1 MYWWRFVTGVEV
13 AIGSAAAIYKVAL
26 SNGHCITLKNG
37 SRHDEIRGQGVEF
50 VDQILGV
57 YPGVGQGQGSP
68 PAGVVGAH
76 TLKQLVKRDQAD
88 LWLLGKF
95 ALLNT
100 DPI

>member
-1 MYWWRFVTGVEV
+1 MRDNTVSETVSLKLTSRNFDG
-13 AIGSAAAIYKVAL
+13 IY
-26 SNGHCITLKNG
+26 ITLKNG
-37 SRHDEIRGQGVEF
+37 SCHDEIRGQGVEF
-50 VDQILGV
+50 VDQALGV

-76 TLKQLVKRDQAD
+76 TLKQLVKSDQTD
-88 LWLLGKF
+88 LRLLGKF